1 MTWWGGDLRNKDRQL
16 GQEGEFHFVH
26 VLEAPGG
33 HPDGDKLGGKP
44 RLGFSALEITTEMAK
59 AGSQNTNSQRQVE
72 AGEPPRGEQGRKPG
86 ETRRMSWGG
95 RTLWARGD
103 EISAMNRCN
112 QYQGDQEV
120 RRY

>member
-33 HPDGDKLGGKP
+33 HPARDKLGGKP
-44 RLGFSALEITTEMAK
+44 RLGLSALEITTEMAK
-59 AGSQNTNSQRQVE
+59 AGNQNTNSQRQGSLRV
-72 AGEPPRGEQGRKPG
+72 EQGRKPG

-103 EISAMNRCN
+103 EISAMNRYN
-112 QYQGDQEV
+112 QYQGDPEV

>member
-1 MTWWGGDLRNKDRQL
+1 MTWWGGDLRNNGRQL

-33 HPDGDKLGGKP
+33 HLAGDKLGGKP

-72 AGEPPRGEQGRKPG
+72 AGDPVRGTRK
-86 ETRRMSWGG
+86 ETS
-95 RTLWARGD
+95 
-103 EISAMNRCN
+103 
-112 QYQGDQEV
+112 GDQKDV
-120 RRY
+120 LGT